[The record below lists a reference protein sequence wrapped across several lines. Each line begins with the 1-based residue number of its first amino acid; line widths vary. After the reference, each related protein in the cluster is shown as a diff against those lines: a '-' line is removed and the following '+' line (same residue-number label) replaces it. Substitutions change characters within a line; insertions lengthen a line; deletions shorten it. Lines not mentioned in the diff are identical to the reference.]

1 MSDTKLIRAMEI
13 VDRAQATFF
22 REHVSTDRE
31 EISAWFNAC
40 LNSACGPVAERFG
53 HEAVMAMLLLWVDT
67 AAAKA
72 KQNDAN
78 PTRPHR

>member
-1 MSDTKLIRAMEI
+1 MSDTKLIRATEI

-22 REHVSTDRE
+22 REHVSTDKE
-31 EISAWFNAC
+31 EISAC

-53 HEAVMAMLLLWVDT
+53 HEAVEALLLFWVDI